1 MSGTLGKKLIFVTC
15 AFAWYLLDITLKGY
29 QKQCSLSK
37 KWGGGVVGKRP
48 VLGKGDWDAPT
59 PLADGFCDCG
69 FCSLPYLLEDADVP

>member
-1 MSGTLGKKLIFVTC
+1 MVFIRYYTERISKTVF
-15 AFAWYLLDITLKGY
+15 FE
-29 QKQCSLSK
+29 QKM
-37 KWGGGVVGKRP
+37 GGGVVGKRP